1 MAKSTPRLGP
11 GLKSNDRILSD
22 ADFAEDLALIAESVV
37 QLVEAL
43 HNLQEEAAKVGL
55 QVNWDK
61 TTIMVVDPSSSITN
75 LLWPWTET
83 PVDVVQ

>member
-1 MAKSTPRLGP
+1 M
-11 GLKSNDRILSD
+11 
-22 ADFAEDLALIAESVV
+22 AESLN

-43 HNLQEEAAKVGL
+43 HILQEEAAKVGL